1 MKARTVFK
9 FIILSIIVSVAGLT
23 LYAYTKYDEEKEVKK
38 TELLIG
44 SILPLSGK
52 ASQYGK
58 WIQQALE
65 LAKDEI
71 NADGGINGKN
81 LVIVYEDDQANPK
94 LASSS
99 MIKLVEVDK
108 VPLVFGSWASS
119 SVLAQAPIAN
129 KSNVVVMC
137 QGISPKVRDAG
148 DFIFRMLPD
157 TSVYMQRLVPYVMKK
172 VNPKSALI
180 MYVNNDFGLG
190 LGQSAEKLLVAQG
203 VKNVELQAFSQ
214 GETNF
219 RTQLTIARE
228 KKFEATL
235 LFSYAE
241 AGHILK
247 QAKELNYTSAFFAS
261 GTFENPNIITIAE
274 DAANGTIYPYHV
286 DLDSPLEAYQ
296 TFQKNYK
303 ERYGRSA
310 EAFGILAYDGLKIL
324 AEGLRKCGPDGA
336 CVRDFLYKLEGYKGV
351 TGDISF
357 DDHGDIIKKLFMK
370 TVENKKFVGMEEK

>member
-1 MKARTVFK
+1 MKAKTGFK
-9 FIILSIIVSVAGLT
+9 LLFLTISIIWTGLF
-23 LYAYTKYDEEKEVKK
+23 LNACSKSDEA
-38 TELLIG
+38 TETAKAELTIG

-172 VNPKSALI
+172 VNPESALI

-190 LGQSAEKLLVAQG
+190 LAQSAEKLLIEQG
-203 VKNVELQAFSQ
+203 VKEVELQAFAQ

-228 KKFEATL
+228 KKYEATF

-247 QAKELNYTSAFFAS
+247 QAKELSYASAFFAS

-286 DLDSPLEAYQ
+286 DLDSSDEAYQ
-296 TFQKNYK
+296 TFQKNHK
-303 ERYGRSA
+303 ARYGKSA

-324 AEGLRKCGPDGA
+324 AEGLSKCGPDGA
-336 CVRDFLYKLEGYKGV
+336 CVRDFLYKLEDYKGV

-357 DDHGDIIKKLFMK
+357 DDHGDIVKKLFMK
-370 TVENKKFVGMEEK
+370 TVKDKKFVGLDH

>member
-1 MKARTVFK
+1 MKAKTGLK
-9 FIILSIIVSVAGLT
+9 FLVLSIGIIWTGLF
-23 LYAYTKYDEEKEVKK
+23 LNACSKSDEKKEASKS
-38 TELLIG
+38 ELRIG

-71 NADGGINGKN
+71 NAEGGINGKN

-94 LASSS
+94 LAASS

-129 KSNVVVMC
+129 KSNVVVMS

-148 DFIFRMLPD
+148 DFLFRMLPD
-157 TSVYMQRLVPYVMKK
+157 TSVYMQRLVPFVMKK
-172 VNPKSALI
+172 VNPKSVLI

-190 LGQSAEKLLVAQG
+190 LAKSAEKLLIEQG
-203 VKNVELQAFSQ
+203 VKDVVLQAFSQ

-219 RTQLTIARE
+219 RTQLTVAKR
-228 KKFEATL
+228 KQYDATF

-247 QAKELNYTSAFFAS
+247 QAKELSYASAFFAS
-261 GTFENPNIITIAE
+261 GTFENPNILTIAE

-296 TFQKNYK
+296 TFKKKYQ
-303 ERYGRSA
+303 ERYGEPA

-324 AEGLRKCGPDGA
+324 AEGLRKCGADGA
-336 CVRDFLYKLEGYKGV
+336 CVRDFLYKLEGYKGI

-357 DDHGDIIKKLFMK
+357 DDHGDIVKKLFMK
-370 TVENKKFVGMEEK
+370 TVKDKKFVSLEY